1 MGTRSRQTVV
11 ILAVSTTLL
20 VVSIGAAIA
29 QRQDAFIESRAHPAI
44 DYNSAP
50 VNTAISELNRAMDE
64 GSVTLTFDPTSGYLR
79 STLDALGVPIES
91 QMLVYT
97 QTSMQG
103 EKINM
108 HNPRAVYFN
117 DNVSVAWVRGGMVL
131 EAWAQDPRQGT
142 IFYTLDQE
150 PQRSPRFGRRLE
162 CVTCH
167 VTWETAGVPGPMVLT
182 TFPRKT
188 DRDYANGHAVDHR
201 SDIAERWGGWYVTGR
216 RAPARHAG
224 NLPLFMSTPM
234 PESATARASV
244 EGAFDLAGYPTP
256 YSDVVALMVL
266 EHQTRMM
273 NLITRAGWESRVG
286 AHRRS
291 DPLAS
296 ATRVRSAVNDL
307 VDYMLF
313 VDEAPLAA
321 RIEGSS
327 GFAEMFSAMG
337 PRDARGRSLRELQLE
352 TRVMRYPLSYMI
364 YSPAFDALPG
374 EVKDA
379 AYRRLR
385 EVLSG
390 TDTDP
395 KFAHL
400 TPAVR
405 QAIVEILKETKGG
418 VVGSP

>member
-1 MGTRSRQTVV
+1 MV
-11 ILAVSTTLL
+11 A
-20 VVSIGAAIA
+20 SIGAAIA
-29 QRQDAFIESRAHPAI
+29 QRPDAFSESRAHPAI

-50 VNTAISELNRAMDE
+50 VNTAMTELNRKLDE
-64 GSVTLTFDPTSGYLR
+64 GKATLTFDPTSGYLR
-79 STLDALGVPIES
+79 SVLDALGVPIES

-97 QTSMQG
+97 QTSMQAP
-103 EKINM
+103 KINM
-108 HNPRAVYFN
+108 QNPRGVYFN
-117 DNVSVAWVRGGMVL
+117 DNVSVAWVRGGTVL

-142 IFYTLDQE
+142 VFYTLDQE
-150 PQRSPRFGRRLE
+150 PASAPRFGRRLE

-167 VTWETAGVPGPMVLT
+167 VTWDTLGVPGPTVLT

-188 DRDYANGHAVDHR
+188 DRDYADGHSVDHR

-216 RAPARHAG
+216 RAPVRHMG
-224 NLPLFMSTPM
+224 NLPLFMSAPI
-234 PESATARASV
+234 PERAAARVSV

-256 YSDVVALMVL
+256 YSDVIALMVF

-286 AHRRS
+286 ATRKG
-291 DPLAS
+291 DPSVS
-296 ATRVRSAVNDL
+296 ATRVRSAVSDL

-313 VDEAPLAA
+313 VDEAPLPE

-327 GFAEMFSAMG
+327 GFAERFSAMG
-337 PRDARGRSLRELQLE
+337 PHDAKGRSLRELQLDA
-352 TRVMRYPLSYMI
+352 RLMRYPLSYMI

-374 EVKDA
+374 DAKDA

-390 TDTDP
+390 GDSDP

-400 TPAVR
+400 TPPVR
-405 QAIVEILKETKGG
+405 QAIIEILRDTKAD
-418 VVGSP
+418 VVDGLRGTP

>member
-1 MGTRSRQTVV
+1 MAAS
-11 ILAVSTTLL
+11 L
-20 VVSIGAAIA
+20 GAAIA
-29 QRQDAFIESRAHPAI
+29 QRPDAFSESRAHPAI

-50 VNTAISELNRAMDE
+50 VNTAINELNRKLDE
-64 GSVTLTFDPTSGYLR
+64 GKATLTFDPNSGYLR
-79 STLDALGVPIES
+79 SALDALGVPIDS

-97 QTSMQG
+97 QTSMQAP
-103 EKINM
+103 KINM
-108 HNPRAVYFN
+108 QNPRAVYFN
-117 DNVSVAWVRGGMVL
+117 DNVSVAWVRGGTVL

-142 IFYTLDQE
+142 VFYTLDQE
-150 PQRSPRFGRRLE
+150 PASAPRFGRRLE

-167 VTWETAGVPGPMVLT
+167 LTWDTLGVPGPTVLT

-188 DRDYANGHAVDHR
+188 DRDYADGHSVDHR

-216 RAPARHAG
+216 RAPARHMG
-224 NLPLFMSTPM
+224 NLPLFTSAPI
-234 PESATARASV
+234 PERATARLSM

-256 YSDVVALMVL
+256 YSDVVALMVF

-286 AHRRS
+286 ATRKG
-291 DPLAS
+291 DPSVS

-313 VDEAPLAA
+313 VDEAPLPE

-327 GFAEMFSAMG
+327 GFAERFSAMG
-337 PRDARGRSLRELQLE
+337 PRDAKGRSLRELQLDA
-352 TRVMRYPLSYMI
+352 RLMRYPLSYMI

-374 EVKDA
+374 DVKDA

-390 TDTDP
+390 RDSDP

-400 TPAVR
+400 TPPVR
-405 QAIVEILKETKGG
+405 QAIVEILRDTKAD
-418 VVGSP
+418 VVDGLRGTP